1 MSEQTVT
8 IGTASCAP
16 GTVARG
22 TVTVAVGPDGYP
34 MGFPVMI
41 VNGALPGKRLCVA
54 AAIHG
59 DEYEGMEAVRRAM
72 AEADPKTLRGA
83 LIGLPCVNIPAFEAA
98 ARCSGVDHLNLNRI
112 FPGDKDS
119 TLSMKWAATFVSEV
133 IPNIDALIDIHS
145 GGGFGEITPLTIVQA
160 GFEELA
166 TGIGLAAGNDV
177 IWKGGK
183 WGGTARIST
192 LQAGKPAITVE
203 IGGGG
208 GCHEGTVAAHVR
220 VIRNVMH
227 HLGLIEGAP
236 DMPREYRVVKGT
248 FAYSSMGGFFRKHAH
263 PGQSVKQGDILGAI
277 INHYGDVLE
286 EVKANQDGLVLWVR
300 TRCTTFP
307 GEEVVIFGEIL
318 ERMKP

>member
-1 MSEQTVT
+1 MSEQVVT
-8 IGTASCAP
+8 IGSASCAP
-16 GTVARG
+16 GSAARG
-22 TVTVAVGPDGYP
+22 TVDVAIGPDGHP

-41 VNGALPGKRLCVA
+41 VNGALPGKRLCLA

-83 LIGLPCVNIPAFEAA
+83 LIGLPCVNVPAFEAA
-98 ARCSGVDHLNLNRI
+98 ARCSGIDHLNLNRI

-183 WGGTARIST
+183 WGGTARIAT

-208 GCHEGTVAAHVR
+208 GCPEGTVAAHAK
-220 VIRNVMH
+220 VIRNVMR
-227 HLGLIEGAP
+227 HLGLIEGVP
-236 DMPREYRVVKGT
+236 GTPREYRVVKGT
-248 FAYSSMGGFFRKHAH
+248 FAYSSMGGFFRQCAR
-263 PGQSVKQGDILGAI
+263 PGQSVKRGDVMGMI

-286 EVKANQDGLVLWVR
+286 EVKASQDGLVLWVR

>member
-1 MSEQTVT
+1 
-8 IGTASCAP
+8 
-16 GTVARG
+16 
-22 TVTVAVGPDGYP
+22 

-41 VNGALPGKRLCVA
+41 VNGALPGKRLCLA

-119 TLSMKWAATFVSEV
+119 TLSMKWAAAFVSEV

-208 GCHEGTVAAHVR
+208 GCAEGTVAAHVK
-220 VIRNVMH
+220 VIRNVMR

-236 DMPREYRVVKGT
+236 ETPRGYRVVKGT
-248 FAYSSMGGFFRKHAH
+248 FAYSTMGGFFRRVAQ

-286 EVKANQDGLVLWVR
+286 EVKATQDGLVLWAR